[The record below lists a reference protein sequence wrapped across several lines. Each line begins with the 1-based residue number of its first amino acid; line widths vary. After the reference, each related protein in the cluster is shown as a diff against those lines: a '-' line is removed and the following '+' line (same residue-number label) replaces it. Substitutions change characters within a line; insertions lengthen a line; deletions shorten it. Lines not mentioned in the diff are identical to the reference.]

1 MHFDHYTT
9 RAVCTLFRKHLFKF
23 NFSLHANS
31 ASFYTYITD
40 LCVHQYLVSYSG
52 SSPFDS
58 LGKNV
63 KELEQVTLKL
73 ILQIARLQ

>member
-1 MHFDHYTT
+1 MRFDHCTT
-9 RAVCTLFRKHLFKF
+9 RAICTLFRTHLFKF

-31 ASFYTYITD
+31 ASFYTYMID
-40 LCVHQYLVSYSG
+40 LCVHRYLVSYSG
-52 SSPFDS
+52 SCPFDS

-73 ILQIARLQ
+73 IL